1 MKLPIRILC
10 VADEVDLLVYS
21 SHIGERF
28 PDIDLVL
35 SAGDLPDEYLEYI
48 ASMLNKPLISV
59 AGNHD
64 RNDEPSDCWG
74 GLRFNDGNERRGNFG
89 RLRFGIRKEN
99 GISVLGLPGCIRYN
113 NGQNQY
119 TDTWMTLRIIRMLP
133 RLLLRRLIRG
143 RSVDIILAHSPP
155 RGIHDGGDPAHVGF
169 SAYRW
174 LIRLARP
181 YYFIH
186 GHVHLYDLQA
196 LREITYGDTS
206 VINVYGHRVITL
218 PKERNNG
225 G

>member
-1 MKLPIRILC
+1 MKKPIRILC

-21 SHIGERF
+21 SQICERF

-35 SAGDLPDEYLEYI
+35 SAGDLPDEYLEYM

-64 RNDEPSDCWG
+64 KGDEPSDCWG
-74 GLRFNDGNERRGNFG
+74 GLRFSGDTEQRGAFG
-89 RLRFGIRKEN
+89 RLRFGIREEN
-99 GISVLGLPGCIRYN
+99 GVSVLGLPGSIRYN
-113 NGQNQY
+113 DGQNQY
-119 TDTWMTLRIIRMLP
+119 TDAWMTFRIIQMLP
-133 RLLLRRLIRG
+133 RLLLRRLFKG

-196 LREITYGDTS
+196 LREIEYFDTS

>member
-1 MKLPIRILC
+1 MKRPLRILC

-21 SHIGERF
+21 AQICERF

-35 SAGDLPDEYLEYI
+35 SAGDLPNEYLEYI

-64 RNDEPSDCWG
+64 RSDIPLECCGTMQYSSEPRG
-74 GLRFNDGNERRGNFG
+74 GLG
-89 RLRFGIRKEN
+89 RNHFTIKKES
-99 GISVLGLPGCIRYN
+99 GVYVLGLPGSIRYN

-119 TDTWMTLRIIRMLP
+119 TDLWMTFRIIRMLP
-133 RLLLRRLIRG
+133 RLLMRRLFFG
-143 RSVDIILAHSPP
+143 RSVDIILAHAPP
-155 RGIHDGGDPAHVGF
+155 RRIHDGGDPAHIGF

-181 YYFIH
+181 YYFVH

-196 LREITYGDTS
+196 LREMNYFGTS
-206 VINVYGHRVITL
+206 VVNVYGHRVITL
-218 PKERNNG
+218 PKEDDNAG
-225 G
+225 

>member
-1 MKLPIRILC
+1 MKKPLHILC

-21 SHIGERF
+21 SQICERF
-28 PDIDLVL
+28 SDIDLVL
-35 SAGDLPDEYLEYI
+35 SAGDLPNEYLEYI

-64 RNDEPSDCWG
+64 RSDEPADYRG
-74 GLRFNDGNERRGNFG
+74 GLHYYSIEQRGGLGRIRFSMRKES
-89 RLRFGIRKEN
+89 GIR
-99 GISVLGLPGCIRYN
+99 VLGLPGSIRYN
-113 NGQNQY
+113 DGQNQY
-119 TDTWMTLRIIRMLP
+119 TDTWMTFRIIQMLP
-133 RLLLRRLIRG
+133 WLLVRRLLFG

-196 LREITYGDTS
+196 LREMDYFDTS
-206 VINVYGHRVITL
+206 VVNVYGHRVITL
-218 PKERNNG
+218 PKESSDGR
-225 G
+225 